1 MQKPTISF
9 IGAGNMATS
18 LIKGLLA
25 DGYPA
30 KNIWATNHKLAQ
42 LNILENLGINLTT
55 NNREAVSTAKIVIL
69 AIKPQ
74 ILKSVAIEIADL
86 VREKKPLVISIAVG
100 ISLKNLQNY
109 FLDETVALI
118 RCMPNTPALLGCGA
132 TGLLAN
138 SYCSSTQKNT
148 AEAIF
153 RSTGIIVW
161 LTEENQID
169 VVAALSGSGPAYFFL
184 FMEALQQ
191 AGIELGLSAE
201 NAMLL
206 TQQTALGA
214 ARMAIESKVS
224 IEQLRKNVTSPGGTT
239 QRAIEILNQAHF
251 SELVKKAVIGAKE
264 RAAELAKHFSD
275 E

>member
-30 KNIWATNHKLAQ
+30 KNIWATNHKPAQ
-42 LNILENLGINLTT
+42 LNTLENLGINLTT
-55 NNREAVSTAKIVIL
+55 NNRQAVSTAKIVIL

-74 ILKSVAIEIADL
+74 ILKSVVIEIADL

-100 ISLKNLQNY
+100 INLKSLQNY
-109 FLDETVALI
+109 FLDETAALI

-138 SYCSSTQKNT
+138 AYCSSTQKDT

-153 RSTGIIVW
+153 RSAGVIVW